1 MKVQVLNASAGG
13 WAMENELNYLQAKG
27 LYQSRIVILEIASH
41 DLYQKK
47 STKKDVADNP
57 NFPTTPPLSATS
69 ELFARYLLPRI
80 VNNSKLFWREYSDLM
95 TKAEYQEC
103 RSLLGRMVALVRH
116 QNAAAIVMLIPDRD
130 EAISSSYKQDH
141 ISDLRN
147 VCQLPS
153 CRFIEALVR
162 FHG

>member
-47 STKKDVADNP
+47 STKKEVAENP

-69 ELFARYLLPRI
+69 ELFARYLLPRL
-80 VNNSKLFWREYSDLM
+80 VNGSKSQEYSDPM
-95 TKAEYQEC
+95 TKAKYPKC
-103 RSLLGRMVALVRH
+103 RALLGQMVSLVH
-116 QNAAAIVMLIPDRD
+116 QQNAAAIVMLIPDRD
-130 EAISSSYKQDH
+130 EAMRGSYKQDH
-141 ISDLRN
+141 ISDLRG
-147 VCQLPS
+147 VCQL
-153 CRFIEALVR
+153 
-162 FHG
+162 